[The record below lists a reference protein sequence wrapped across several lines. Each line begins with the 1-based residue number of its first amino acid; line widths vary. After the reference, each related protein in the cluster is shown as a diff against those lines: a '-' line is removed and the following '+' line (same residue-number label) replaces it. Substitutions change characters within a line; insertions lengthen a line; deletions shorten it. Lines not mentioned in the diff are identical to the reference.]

1 MRLKFFDGKSP
12 SPMQFLMPQQPL
24 HADAD
29 VAVIVGLHQKLGGPW
44 KLVYLFRRLVVRA
57 SPHQIL
63 FARTAAK
70 HEGQTSE
77 FVFELYN

>member
-12 SPMQFLMPQQPL
+12 APMQFLMPEQPL

-44 KLVYLFRRLVVRA
+44 KLVYLFRRLKCLHVYECVTHGRDWYYVL
-57 SPHQIL
+57 HL
-63 FARTAAK
+63 TTDCR
-70 HEGQTSE
+70 
-77 FVFELYN
+77 